1 MQRLYYLDNLKVCL
15 TVLVIMHHAGQAYG
29 NGGDWAYTPS
39 NPAEF
44 MPCIWHFF
52 STNAA
57 FFMGL
62 YFFISGYFVPRSFD
76 KQGAKQFVQ
85 KKLLRLGI
93 PLLFMGALISV
104 LTGKLVIGHMWFVES
119 LLAFCLIYALIRH
132 TISNYQLSIVNATPH
147 SDQRSENYQL
157 FKPTIIGLL
166 IVSLL
171 MGVGSYFIRQ
181 VSPQDHWIW
190 PFGIIPLPME
200 PAHYLQY
207 VMMFVLGILA
217 YRFQWLDK
225 GRSSESHQA
234 RLDGRVMTELDAV
247 KMSNGTGFTTLLIG
261 IALAVGNYLRDGGA
275 WNDFVWQWFGIYE
288 SLMCV
293 FISFGLIW
301 LFREFVSGTSR
312 FWQWCAAQS
321 YGAYVFHLLL
331 MIVLQNV
338 VDSIW
343 MGAFGKF
350 LFIGIVTTILA
361 FGLTWIVRMIPGVK
375 RVL

>member
-1 MQRLYYLDNLKVCL
+1 MKHIGRRYYLDNLKVCL

-29 NGGDWAYTPS
+29 NGGGWPYTPS
-39 NPAEF
+39 NPAEL
-44 MPCIWHFF
+44 MPWIWHFF

-76 KQGAKQFVQ
+76 KQGTKLFVQ

-93 PLLFMGALISV
+93 PLLFIGSIISIM
-104 LTGKLVIGHMWFVES
+104 TGKLEIAHMWFVES
-119 LLAFCLIYALIRH
+119 LLVFCLIYALIRLMASP
-132 TISNYQLSIVNATPH
+132 IDKVCNS
-147 SDQRSENYQL
+147 
-157 FKPTIIGLL
+157 KPTIIGLL
-166 IVSLL
+166 IVASV
-171 MGVGSYFIRQ
+171 MGIGSYFIRQ
-181 VSPQDHWIW
+181 VIPQDHWIW

-225 GRSSESHQA
+225 MS
-234 RLDGRVMTELDAV
+234 DGV
-247 KMSNGTGFTTLLIG
+247 GFTALLVG
-261 IALAVGNYLRDGGA
+261 IALAVGNYLRDGGPWDA
-275 WNDFVWQWFGIYE
+275 FVWQWFGIYE
-288 SLMCV
+288 SLTCV

-301 LFREFVSGTSR
+301 FFRQFVSTTSR

-321 YGAYVFHLLL
+321 YGAYIFHLLL

-338 VDSIW
+338 VDGIW

-350 LFIGIVTTILA
+350 LFIGVVTTILA
-361 FGLTWIVRMIPGVK
+361 FLLTWVVRTIPGVK
-375 RVL
+375 QVL

>member
-1 MQRLYYLDNLKVCL
+1 MKRLYYLDNLKVCL

-29 NGGDWAYTPS
+29 NGGGWAYTPS

-44 MPCIWHFF
+44 MPWIWHFF

-76 KQGAKQFVQ
+76 KQGTKQFVQ

-93 PLLFMGALISV
+93 PLLFMGSIICV
-104 LTGKLVIGHMWFVES
+104 LTGKPEIGHMWFVES
-119 LLAFCLIYALIRH
+119 LLVFCLVYALIRQWVKP
-132 TISNYQLSIVNATPH
+132 I
-147 SDQRSENYQL
+147 DQKCDS
-157 FKPTIIGLL
+157 KPTIIGLL
-166 IVSLL
+166 IVALL

-217 YRFQWLDK
+217 YRFQWL
-225 GRSSESHQA
+225 E
-234 RLDGRVMTELDAV
+234 
-247 KMSNGTGFTTLLIG
+247 KMGNGTGLTTLLIG
-261 IALAVGNYLRDGGA
+261 AALAAGNYLRDDGP
-275 WNDFVWQWFGIYE
+275 WNAFVWEWFGIYE
-288 SLMCV
+288 SLMCI

-301 LFREFVSGTSR
+301 LFRECISATSR

-331 MIVLQNV
+331 MLVLQDI
-338 VDSIW
+338 VDGIW

-350 LFIGIVTTILA
+350 LFIGVVTTILS
-361 FGLTWIVRMIPGVK
+361 FLLTWLIRRIPGVK
-375 RVL
+375 KVL

>member
-1 MQRLYYLDNLKVCL
+1 MATNGILRNFAPMKRLCYLDNLKVCL

-29 NGGDWAYTPS
+29 NGGGWAYTPS

-44 MPCIWHFF
+44 MPWIWHFF

-76 KQGAKQFVQ
+76 KQGTKQFVH
-85 KKLLRLGI
+85 KKLLRLGV
-93 PLLFMGALISV
+93 PLLFMGGIISI
-104 LTGKLVIGHMWFVES
+104 LSGKPEIGHMWFVES
-119 LLAFCLIYALIRH
+119 LLVFCLIYALIR
-132 TISNYQLSIVNATPH
+132 QWVQPVNEACY
-147 SDQRSENYQL
+147 S
-157 FKPTIIGLL
+157 KPTIIGLL
-166 IVSLL
+166 VVDLL
-171 MGVGSYFIRQ
+171 MGVGSYVIRQ
-181 VSPQDHWIW
+181 ISPQDHWIW

-225 GRSSESHQA
+225 
-234 RLDGRVMTELDAV
+234 
-247 KMSNGTGFTTLLIG
+247 MSNSVGFMALLIG
-261 IALAVGNYLRDGGA
+261 IALAMGNYLRDGGPWDA
-275 WNDFVWQWFGIYE
+275 FVWQWFGIYE

-301 LFREFVSGTSR
+301 LFREFVSTTSR

-321 YGAYVFHLLL
+321 YGAYMFHLLL
-331 MIVLQNV
+331 MIVLQNAM
-338 VDSIW
+338 DSIW
-343 MGAFGKF
+343 IGAFGKF
-350 LFIGIVTTILA
+350 LFIGVVTTVLS
-361 FGLTWIVRMIPGVK
+361 FHLTWMVKMIPGFK
-375 RVL
+375 KVL

>member
-1 MQRLYYLDNLKVCL
+1 MKRLYYLDNLKVCL

-29 NGGDWAYTPS
+29 NGGGWAYTPS

-44 MPCIWHFF
+44 MPWIWHFF

-76 KQGAKQFVQ
+76 KQGTKQFVH
-85 KKLLRLGI
+85 KKLLRLGV
-93 PLLFMGALISV
+93 PLLFMGGIISI
-104 LTGKLVIGHMWFVES
+104 LSGKPEIGHMWFVES
-119 LLAFCLIYALIRH
+119 LLVFCLIYALIR
-132 TISNYQLSIVNATPH
+132 QWVQPVNEACY
-147 SDQRSENYQL
+147 S
-157 FKPTIIGLL
+157 KPTIIGLL
-166 IVSLL
+166 VVALL
-171 MGVGSYFIRQ
+171 MGVGSYVIRQ
-181 VSPQDHWIW
+181 ISPQDHWIW

-225 GRSSESHQA
+225 
-234 RLDGRVMTELDAV
+234 
-247 KMSNGTGFTTLLIG
+247 MSNSVGFMALLIG
-261 IALAVGNYLRDGGA
+261 IALAMGNYLRDGGPWDA
-275 WNDFVWQWFGIYE
+275 FVWQWFGIYE

-301 LFREFVSGTSR
+301 LFREFVSTTSR

-321 YGAYVFHLLL
+321 YGAYMFHLLL
-331 MIVLQNV
+331 MIVLQNAM
-338 VDSIW
+338 DSIW
-343 MGAFGKF
+343 IGAFGKF
-350 LFIGIVTTILA
+350 LFIGVVTTVLS
-361 FGLTWIVRMIPGVK
+361 FHLTWMVKMIPGFK
-375 RVL
+375 KVL

>member
-1 MQRLYYLDNLKVCL
+1 MATNGILRNFAPMKRLCYLDNLKVCL

-29 NGGDWAYTPS
+29 NGGGWAYTPS

-44 MPCIWHFF
+44 MPWIWHFF

-76 KQGAKQFVQ
+76 KQGTKQFVH
-85 KKLLRLGI
+85 KKLLRLGV
-93 PLLFMGALISV
+93 PLLFMGGIISI
-104 LTGKLVIGHMWFVES
+104 LSGKPEIGHMWFVES
-119 LLAFCLIYALIRH
+119 LLVFCLIYALIR
-132 TISNYQLSIVNATPH
+132 QWVQPVNEACY
-147 SDQRSENYQL
+147 S
-157 FKPTIIGLL
+157 KPTIIGLL
-166 IVSLL
+166 VVALL

-181 VSPQDHWIW
+181 ISPQDHWIW

-225 GRSSESHQA
+225 
-234 RLDGRVMTELDAV
+234 
-247 KMSNGTGFTTLLIG
+247 MSNSVGFMALLIG
-261 IALAVGNYLRDGGA
+261 IALAMGNYLRDGGPWDA
-275 WNDFVWQWFGIYE
+275 FVWQWFGIYE

-301 LFREFVSGTSR
+301 LFREFVSTTSR

-321 YGAYVFHLLL
+321 YGAYMFHLLL
-331 MIVLQNV
+331 MVVLQNAM
-338 VDSIW
+338 DSIW
-343 MGAFGKF
+343 IGAFGKF
-350 LFIGIVTTILA
+350 LFIGVVTTVLS
-361 FGLTWIVRMIPGVK
+361 FLLTWMVKMIPGFK
-375 RVL
+375 KVL

>member
-1 MQRLYYLDNLKVCL
+1 MKHIGRLYYLDNLKVCL

-29 NGGDWAYTPS
+29 NGGGWPYTPS

-44 MPCIWHFF
+44 MPWIWHFF

-62 YFFISGYFVPRSFD
+62 YFFISGYFVPRSYD
-76 KQGAKQFVQ
+76 KQGTKLFVQ

-93 PLLFMGALISV
+93 PLLFIGSIISIM
-104 LTGKLVIGHMWFVES
+104 TGKLEIAHMWFVES
-119 LLAFCLIYALIRH
+119 LLVFCLIYALIRLMASP
-132 TISNYQLSIVNATPH
+132 IDKVCNS
-147 SDQRSENYQL
+147 
-157 FKPTIIGLL
+157 KPTIIGLL
-166 IVSLL
+166 IVASV
-171 MGVGSYFIRQ
+171 MGIGSYFIRQ

-225 GRSSESHQA
+225 
-234 RLDGRVMTELDAV
+234 
-247 KMSNGTGFTTLLIG
+247 MSNGVGFTALLIG
-261 IALAVGNYLRDGGA
+261 IALAIGNYLRDGGPWDA
-275 WNDFVWQWFGIYE
+275 FVWQWFGIYE

-301 LFREFVSGTSR
+301 FFRQFVSTTSR

-321 YGAYVFHLLL
+321 YGAYIFHLLL
-331 MIVLQNV
+331 MIALQNA
-338 VDSIW
+338 VDGIW

-350 LFIGIVTTILA
+350 LFIGVVTTILA
-361 FGLTWIVRMIPGVK
+361 FLLTWVVKMIPGVK
-375 RVL
+375 QVL

>member
-1 MQRLYYLDNLKVCL
+1 MKRLCYLDNLKVCL

-29 NGGDWAYTPS
+29 NGGAWAYTPS

-44 MPCIWHFF
+44 MPWIWHFF

-62 YFFISGYFVPRSFD
+62 YFFISGYFVPGSYD
-76 KQGAKQFVQ
+76 KQGSKQFIL

-104 LTGKLVIGHMWFVES
+104 LTGKLEIGHMWFVES
-119 LLAFCLIYALIRH
+119 LLVFCLIYALIRRWVSP
-132 TISNYQLSIVNATPH
+132 I
-147 SDQRSENYQL
+147 DQECNS
-157 FKPTIIGLL
+157 KPTIIGLL
-166 IVSLL
+166 IVALL

-190 PFGIIPLPME
+190 PFGIIPLPIE

-217 YRFQWLDK
+217 YRFHWFD
-225 GRSSESHQA
+225 
-234 RLDGRVMTELDAV
+234 
-247 KMSNGTGFTTLLIG
+247 KMSNCTGLVALLIG
-261 IALAVGNYLRDGGA
+261 VGLAIGNYLRDGGA
-275 WNDFVWQWFGIYE
+275 WNAFVWQWFGIYE

-293 FISFGLIW
+293 FISFGLMW
-301 LFREFVSGTSR
+301 LFREFICATSR
-312 FWQWCAAQS
+312 LWQWSAAQS
-321 YGAYVFHLLL
+321 YGAYVFHLIL
-331 MIVLQNV
+331 MIILQNA
-338 VDSIW
+338 VDGIW

-350 LFIGIVTTILA
+350 LFIGVVTTILS
-361 FGLTWIVRMIPGVK
+361 FLLTWVVRMIPGVK

>member
-1 MQRLYYLDNLKVCL
+1 MKHIGRLYYLDNLKVCL

-29 NGGDWAYTPS
+29 NGGGWPYTPS

-44 MPCIWHFF
+44 MPWIWHFF

-76 KQGAKQFVQ
+76 KQGTKQFVQ

-93 PLLFMGALISV
+93 PLLFIGSIISIM
-104 LTGKLVIGHMWFVES
+104 TGKLEIAHMWFVES
-119 LLAFCLIYALIRH
+119 LLVFCLIYALIRLMASP
-132 TISNYQLSIVNATPH
+132 IDKVCNS
-147 SDQRSENYQL
+147 
-157 FKPTIIGLL
+157 KPTIIGLL
-166 IVSLL
+166 IVASV
-171 MGVGSYFIRQ
+171 MGIGSYFIRQ

-225 GRSSESHQA
+225 MS
-234 RLDGRVMTELDAV
+234 DGVGLTA
-247 KMSNGTGFTTLLIG
+247 LLVG
-261 IALAVGNYLRDGGA
+261 IALAIGNYLRDGGPWDA
-275 WNDFVWQWFGIYE
+275 FVWQWFGIYE

-301 LFREFVSGTSR
+301 FFRQFVSTTSR

-321 YGAYVFHLLL
+321 YGAYIFHLLL
-331 MIVLQNV
+331 MIVLQNA
-338 VDSIW
+338 VDGIW

-350 LFIGIVTTILA
+350 LFIGVVTTILA
-361 FGLTWIVRMIPGVK
+361 FLLTWVVRTIPGVK
-375 RVL
+375 QVL

>member
-1 MQRLYYLDNLKVCL
+1 MATNGILRNFAPMKRLCYLDNLKVCL

-29 NGGDWAYTPS
+29 NGGGWAYTPS

-44 MPCIWHFF
+44 MPWIWHFF

-76 KQGAKQFVQ
+76 KQGTKQFVH
-85 KKLLRLGI
+85 KKLLRLGV
-93 PLLFMGALISV
+93 PLLFMGGIISI
-104 LTGKLVIGHMWFVES
+104 LSGKPEIGHMWFVES
-119 LLAFCLIYALIRH
+119 LLVFCLIYALIR
-132 TISNYQLSIVNATPH
+132 QWVQPVNEACY
-147 SDQRSENYQL
+147 S
-157 FKPTIIGLL
+157 KPTIIGLL
-166 IVSLL
+166 VVALL
-171 MGVGSYFIRQ
+171 MGVGSYVIRQ
-181 VSPQDHWIW
+181 ISPQDHWIW

-225 GRSSESHQA
+225 
-234 RLDGRVMTELDAV
+234 
-247 KMSNGTGFTTLLIG
+247 MSNSVGFMALLIG
-261 IALAVGNYLRDGGA
+261 IALAMGNYLRDGGPWDA
-275 WNDFVWQWFGIYE
+275 FVWQWFGIYE

-301 LFREFVSGTSR
+301 LFREFVGTTSR

-321 YGAYVFHLLL
+321 YGAYMFHLLL
-331 MIVLQNV
+331 MIVLQNAM
-338 VDSIW
+338 DSIW
-343 MGAFGKF
+343 IGAFGKF
-350 LFIGIVTTILA
+350 LFIGVVTTVLS
-361 FGLTWIVRMIPGVK
+361 FHLTWMVKMIPGFK
-375 RVL
+375 KVL